1 VGAESCGQ
9 PCDERRRRRWLL
21 GCSTIE
27 CMALLHLIDY
37 NHDVR
42 RVNASTR
49 EYESADWVLSDAWRE
64 ALSRG
69 GRVYLH
75 ETQSSPSFFGGTITA
90 IREVPVEQGQLR
102 RWAVYFTADE
112 QGRGVLA
119 GRDGWK
125 RESKFVP

>member
-1 VGAESCGQ
+1 MPQ
-9 PCDERRRRRWLL
+9 
-21 GCSTIE
+21 
-27 CMALLHLIDY
+27 LHLIDY

-64 ALSRG
+64 ALLPG
-69 GRVYLH
+69 GRIYLH
-75 ETQSSPSFFGGTITA
+75 ETQSSPSFFGGAITD
-90 IREVPVEQGQLR
+90 IREVPTGEGELR

-119 GRDGWK
+119 GREGWK
-125 RESKFVP
+125 RESKFVA